1 MEFNHNEK
9 KLNNKA
15 NYNYYI
21 ENEENFSFDDN
32 EISFKYKFI
41 PNKDKKYNFIDN
53 NRNVHQRIEN
63 YYTYKNS
70 PIKMKRKNL
79 KNTNNIYQNSYKDQ
93 NLFLNLN
100 YFNNNNLI
108 NNNHNILNNQY
119 KNIRYKENFINNN
132 NNNYMNANLRRDDNI
147 YNSININDNYIF
159 NQIKQ
164 KNQNN
169 KIDDN
174 FSLNNYINI
183 NNDIKYGKK
192 LNLKNNDRF
201 PNKKDNYD
209 NFINNKIQ
217 TKIKKRKIEEKYN
230 KKNEDESLT
239 KIADDLYNY
248 ILEQNEE
255 EKPKLK
261 NNNIIKNI
269 NLNKEFERGININ
282 INTKFFQDYKIPNNN
297 HNNLNNLN
305 NINICNFNQSKFNNK
320 KYDIFQKNNDE
331 DKSKK
336 NIIKKDEFEKYNI
349 SPLKSSNKIINISEE
364 VDINEIKIINNEDS
378 KYLGINE
385 IFDNHNNQ
393 DENNFRLK
401 MDYESEKKENNKKV
415 RKVQFDFNKN
425 IYFNFLRGGELHPC
439 QVRKGPNGNL
449 EYLKQKNEE
458 SDFNINIGFM
468 KKSCIKPFNKD
479 EIKVNKNYKLYENM
493 EENEIINNNFFGPP
507 DNDNDF
513 SLNITIVDNFDNNFN
528 SDSLINR
535 LQAIFGLDDSENNDL
550 NISSNLSI
558 NADISTEYSLNPSS
572 IHSDSD
578 NQ

>member
-1 MEFNHNEK
+1 M
-9 KLNNKA
+9 
-15 NYNYYI
+15 
-21 ENEENFSFDDN
+21 
-32 EISFKYKFI
+32 
-41 PNKDKKYNFIDN
+41 
-53 NRNVHQRIEN
+53 
-63 YYTYKNS
+63 
-70 PIKMKRKNL
+70 
-79 KNTNNIYQNSYKDQ
+79 
-93 NLFLNLN
+93 FLNLN

-159 NQIKQ
+159 NQIKH

-217 TKIKKRKIEEKYN
+217 TKIKKRKIEEKYD

-248 ILEQNEE
+248 ILEQNQE

-331 DKSKK
+331 DKSKE

-349 SPLKSSNKIINISEE
+349 SPLKSSNKIINVSEE

-479 EIKVNKNYKLYENM
+479 EIKVNENYKLCENM

>member
-1 MEFNHNEK
+1 M
-9 KLNNKA
+9 
-15 NYNYYI
+15 
-21 ENEENFSFDDN
+21 
-32 EISFKYKFI
+32 
-41 PNKDKKYNFIDN
+41 
-53 NRNVHQRIEN
+53 
-63 YYTYKNS
+63 
-70 PIKMKRKNL
+70 
-79 KNTNNIYQNSYKDQ
+79 
-93 NLFLNLN
+93 FLNLN

-159 NQIKQ
+159 NQIKH

-183 NNDIKYGKK
+183 NNDIKCGKK

-217 TKIKKRKIEEKYN
+217 TKIKKRKIEEKCD

-331 DKSKK
+331 DKSK
-336 NIIKKDEFEKYNI
+336 
-349 SPLKSSNKIINISEE
+349 
-364 VDINEIKIINNEDS
+364 
-378 KYLGINE
+378 
-385 IFDNHNNQ
+385 
-393 DENNFRLK
+393 R
-401 MDYESEKKENNKKV
+401 
-415 RKVQFDFNKN
+415 R
-425 IYFNFLRGGELHPC
+425 
-439 QVRKGPNGNL
+439 
-449 EYLKQKNEE
+449 
-458 SDFNINIGFM
+458 
-468 KKSCIKPFNKD
+468 
-479 EIKVNKNYKLYENM
+479 
-493 EENEIINNNFFGPP
+493 
-507 DNDNDF
+507 
-513 SLNITIVDNFDNNFN
+513 
-528 SDSLINR
+528 
-535 LQAIFGLDDSENNDL
+535 
-550 NISSNLSI
+550 
-558 NADISTEYSLNPSS
+558 
-572 IHSDSD
+572 
-578 NQ
+578 